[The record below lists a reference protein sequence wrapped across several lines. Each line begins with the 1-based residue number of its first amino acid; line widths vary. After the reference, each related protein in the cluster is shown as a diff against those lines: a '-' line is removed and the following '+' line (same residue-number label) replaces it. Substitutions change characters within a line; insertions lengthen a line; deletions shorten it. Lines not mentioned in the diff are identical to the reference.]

1 MIKKLGL
8 LVISCLFIFA
18 IYNVYQNG
26 LTFGMIDALSY
37 AKIKSTNGT
46 LNSKISELN
55 KLNGAEYNSV
65 KSRLESARQTFNTSK
80 NSYDALAAG
89 ASSSEVAEANKR
101 EEFLLDYLWIKIGNY
116 ANANN
121 IKVLIDP
128 SNTSSAV
135 EFDVSGPYISVIN
148 FIYDLE
154 NDSELSFNVNNI
166 IMEGASNL
174 SNTKA
179 KFSVSGV
186 NIITKEV

>member
-8 LVISCLFIFA
+8 LIITCIFIFA
-18 IYNVYQNG
+18 TYNVYKNG
-26 LTFGMIDALSY
+26 LAFGSVDALSY
-37 AKIKSTNGT
+37 AKIKSKNST
-46 LNSKISELN
+46 LNSKIDELES
-55 KLNGAEYNSV
+55 LNGTQYDSI
-65 KSRLESARQTFNTSK
+65 KRQLESARQQFNRSK
-80 NSYDALAAG
+80 KEYDALAAS
-89 ASSSEVAEANKR
+89 ASATEIAEANKR
-101 EEFLLDYLWIKIGNY
+101 EEILLDYLWIKIGNY

-128 SNTSSAV
+128 SPFSSV
-135 EFDVSGPYISVIN
+135 IDFDVSGPYISIIN

-166 IMEGASNL
+166 IMEGTSNL

-186 NIITKEV
+186 NIVTKEA

>member
-8 LVISCLFIFA
+8 LIISCLFIFA

-26 LTFGMIDALSY
+26 LSFGSVEALSY
-37 AKIKSTNGT
+37 ARIKSKNDT
-46 LNSKISELN
+46 LNSKISELDN
-55 KLNGAEYNSV
+55 LNGARYNSA
-65 KSRLESARQTFNTSK
+65 KSQLESARQNFNSK
-80 NSYDALAAG
+80 KNAYDSLAAS
-89 ASSSEVAEANKR
+89 ASSSEIAEANKR
-101 EEFLLDYLWIKIGNY
+101 EEFLLDYLWIKVGNY

-121 IKVLIDP
+121 IKVLINPTTD
-128 SNTSSAV
+128 SELN
-135 EFDVSGPYISVIN
+135 FDVSGPYISVIN

-166 IMEGASNL
+166 VMEGTSNL

-186 NIITKEV
+186 NIITSEA

>member
-8 LVISCLFIFA
+8 LIVSCLFIFA

-26 LTFGMIDALSY
+26 LTFGSVDALSY
-37 AKIKSTNGT
+37 AKIKSKNDT

-55 KLNGAEYNSV
+55 KLNGAEYSSA
-65 KSRLESARQTFNTSK
+65 KAQLESARQVFNTKK
-80 NSYDALAAG
+80 NAYDALAAS
-89 ASSSEVAEANKR
+89 ASAAEIAEANKR

-121 IKVLIDP
+121 IKVLINP
-128 SNTSSAV
+128 TSDS
-135 EFDVSGPYISVIN
+135 ELNFDVSGPYISVIN

-154 NDSELSFNVNNI
+154 NDGELSFNVNNI
-166 IMEGASNL
+166 VMEGTSSQ

-186 NIITKEV
+186 NIITAEV

>member
-8 LVISCLFIFA
+8 LIISCLLIFA
-18 IYNVYQNG
+18 TYNVYKNG
-26 LTFGMIDALSY
+26 LTFWNVDALSY
-37 AKIKSTNGT
+37 AKIKAKNET
-46 LNSKISELN
+46 LNTKIEELN
-55 KLNGAEYNSV
+55 KKNGTEYKDV
-65 KSRLESARQTFNTSK
+65 QRRLEGARTNFNSRK
-80 NSYDALAAG
+80 NTYEALAAS
-89 ASSSEVAEANKR
+89 ASADEIAEANKR

-121 IKVLIDP
+121 IKVLINP
-128 SNTSSAV
+128 SNGSDLN
-135 EFDVSGPYISVIN
+135 FDVSGPYISVIN

-166 IMEGASNL
+166 IMEGTSNL

-186 NIITKEV
+186 NIVTKEA